1 MTKDEVIALARKAEG
16 EEQQHGMWRMH
27 VEDLERFAALVSAL
41 TAVTPAQ
48 IIHAD
53 AAAHEFDAI
62 QLLRLCHTY
71 LRGAEIRLPGGC
83 RPLDRD
89 KLAREINQFLN
100 KQNEEE
106 AWKS

>member
-1 MTKDEVIALARKAEG
+1 MTT
-16 EEQQHGMWRMH
+16 
-27 VEDLERFAALVSAL
+27 L
-41 TAVTPAQ
+41 TDVTPAQ
-48 IIHAD
+48 IIHSD

-89 KLAREINQFLN
+89 KLARQINLYLN
-100 KQNEEE
+100 DLHTHTTEPQGQ
-106 AWKS
+106 AHDQDQRDHAGAPDQAAA

>member
-1 MTKDEVIALARKAEG
+1 MIT
-16 EEQQHGMWRMH
+16 
-27 VEDLERFAALVSAL
+27 L
-41 TAVTPAQ
+41 TDVTPAQ

-89 KLAREINQFLN
+89 KLARQINLYL
-100 KQNEEE
+100 NEEPTCMGRTDHQDPVCTE
-106 AWKS
+106 DLRPNDPGRT